1 MLLCLREVPA
11 ESSAVQLQ
19 VTCQLLSLICCKIPG
34 ASRIFYDFLQVFELM
49 KNRDVVMEKMSLH
62 TIDGWAENRVGNL
75 IEFASSA
82 RN

>member
-1 MLLCLREVPA
+1 
-11 ESSAVQLQ
+11 
-19 VTCQLLSLICCKIPG
+19 
-34 ASRIFYDFLQVFELM
+34 M